1 MPSDSATRDL
11 VLQRYTN
18 HVNKSL
24 AGLARMMAAPVEAS
38 SAGTKVYGD
47 DGEAYLDCG
56 GFGVFLLGHCHPTV
70 VRAVRHQLETHPL
83 ATRLFLNAQQAEAA
97 EVLAAVAPPG
107 LDYVFL
113 TNSGAEAVEL
123 ALKLARLAGKTRL
136 IAMEGGFHG
145 KTLGALSV
153 TGRLLYR
160 EPFAPLLP
168 DVEFVPFGDIAA
180 LEAALQ
186 TDPSRS
192 AVILEPVQA
201 EGGVRLP
208 PPGYLTQ
215 VRQRCTASGAA
226 MILDEIQSG
235 LGRLGSWWGASNEGV
250 IPDLLLCGKILGGG
264 VMPAGGVVATAEM
277 FAPLNDDPLLHSS
290 TFAGS
295 PLAAAAVTATIG
307 VIQTEGLV
315 ERSQQLGAAVGRMVA
330 DAIAAHCPELVREV
344 RGQGL
349 LIGIDFLSA
358 DAATEFMLGLIEHRV
373 IPSYSLNSHHVL
385 RLTPPALLDDGD
397 LDWLATALDGAAASL
412 ARCSLSSLVGAASR

>member
-1 MPSDSATRDL
+1 MAGSSDRDL
-11 VLQRYTN
+11 VLRRYTN
-18 HVNKSL
+18 HVNKSM
-24 AGLARMMAAPVEAS
+24 AGLARLMAAPVEAS

-47 DGEAYLDCG
+47 DGATYLDCG
-56 GFGVFLLGHCHPTV
+56 GFGVFLLGHCHPKV
-70 VRAVRHQLETHPL
+70 VGAVRHQLETHPL
-83 ATRLFLNAQQAEAA
+83 ATRLFLNAQQAEAS
-97 EVLAAVAPPG
+97 EVLASVAPDG

-136 IAMEGGFHG
+136 VAMEGGFHG

-153 TGRLLYR
+153 TGRQLYR

-168 DVEFVPFGDIAA
+168 DVDFIPFGDIAA
-180 LEAALQ
+180 LHGALSS
-186 TDPSRS
+186 DGSRS

-208 PPGYLTQ
+208 PPGYLTE
-215 VRQRCTASGAA
+215 VRQRCTAAGAT

-235 LGRLGSWWGASNEGV
+235 LGRLGSWWGASNEAV
-250 IPDLLLCGKILGGG
+250 VPDLLLCGKILGGG

-277 FAPLNDDPLLHSS
+277 FGPLNDDPLLHSS
-290 TFAGS
+290 TFAGN

-307 VIQTEGLV
+307 VIKDEGLV
-315 ERSQQLGAAVGRMVA
+315 ERSRRLGRTVLQMAA
-330 DAIAAHCPELVREV
+330 DAVATHCPDLVREV

-358 DAATEFMLGLIEHRV
+358 DAATEFMLGLIEHKV

-385 RLTPPALLDDGD
+385 RLTPPALLDGSD
-397 LDWLATALDGAAASL
+397 LDWLATALDAAAAGLARSSMSSL
-412 ARCSLSSLVGAASR
+412 AMARR